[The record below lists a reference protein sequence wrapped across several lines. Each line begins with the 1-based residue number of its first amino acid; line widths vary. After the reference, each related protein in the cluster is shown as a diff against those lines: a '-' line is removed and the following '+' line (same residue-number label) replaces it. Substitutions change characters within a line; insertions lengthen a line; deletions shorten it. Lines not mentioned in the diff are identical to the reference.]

1 MNGIFRRRSRIFQKS
16 ASVLEYGL
24 HDANVATREFALCM
38 GGYCLEIKQ
47 RQMFESSI
55 FFDIRKQNHKKP
67 TNVFNFLTFWGG
79 QRTLRYS
86 LKARIMF

>member
-1 MNGIFRRRSRIFQKS
+1 MIGIFRRQGLIFQKS

-47 RQMFESSI
+47 RQMFEGSDL
-55 FFDIRKQNHKKP
+55 F
-67 TNVFNFLTFWGG
+67 
-79 QRTLRYS
+79 
-86 LKARIMF
+86 